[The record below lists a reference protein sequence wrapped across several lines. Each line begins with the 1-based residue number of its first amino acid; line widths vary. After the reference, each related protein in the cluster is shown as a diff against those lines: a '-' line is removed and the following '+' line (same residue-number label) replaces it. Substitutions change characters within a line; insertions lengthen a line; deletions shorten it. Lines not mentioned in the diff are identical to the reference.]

1 MQRFRFKVVI
11 GAEVNVYT
19 RTLEID
25 QGAEEAEK
33 NLREIRTLR
42 HCEHDVAGAD
52 TTNKQESVNWI
63 SS

>member
-1 MQRFRFKVVI
+1 M
-11 GAEVNVYT
+11 YT

-33 NLREIRTLR
+33 NFREIRTLR
-42 HCEHDVAGAD
+42 RENVAGAD
-52 TTNKQESVNWI
+52 TTNKQESVNRI

>member
-11 GAEVNVYT
+11 GPRLTYT
-19 RTLEID
+19 RTLEIA

-33 NLREIRTLR
+33 FLREIRTPR
-42 HCEHDVAGAD
+42 NEHDVVGAD
-52 TTNKQESVNWI
+52 TTNKQEPVNRN